1 MRIAVVILN
10 WNTKDY
16 LGRFVPGVLASLGSD
31 DALYVVDSGSTDGS
45 LQMLEEEFPQ
55 VRRVPLAEN
64 KGFTGGYNATLSDID
79 AQYYLLLN
87 SDIDVPQGW
96 LEPLAEWMESHPECG
111 ICGPKLHA
119 LDRCGQDWQRT
130 TRFEYAGAA
139 GGLLDFFGYP
149 YCRGRVLSRV
159 SDDSG

>member
-16 LGRFVPGVLASLGSD
+16 LRRFVPGVLASLGSD

-64 KGFTGGYNATLSDID
+64 KGITGGYNA
-79 AQYYLLLN
+79 
-87 SDIDVPQGW
+87 
-96 LEPLAEWMESHPECG
+96 
-111 ICGPKLHA
+111 A
-119 LDRCGQDWQRT
+119 L
-130 TRFEYAGAA
+130 
-139 GGLLDFFGYP
+139 
-149 YCRGRVLSRV
+149 
-159 SDDSG
+159 